1 MSLESLE
8 NDFTNKIQA
17 LNGRLER
24 EEITLAEWYDAF
36 ARLVAR
42 YHTFALVESLGV
54 TELPEM
60 YRPLL
65 REKIDLQLDFLRN
78 RRDVI
83 RADGLTSQQKAYT
96 EMYSKA
102 IKSTYDSGEIIKQ
115 VGRML
120 PLPTMPG
127 EGTQCLSNCKCRWD
141 IKVID
146 ALDRDYDCYWV
157 LGVADH
163 CQTCVEYAKMW
174 NPLKIRGNK
183 VIIPSEMLAL

>member
-1 MSLESLE
+1 MSLETLE
-8 NDFTNKIQA
+8 SDFTNKIRA

-24 EEITLAEWYDAF
+24 EEISLDEWYNLF
-36 ARLVAR
+36 AQLVAR

-60 YRPLL
+60 YRPML
-65 REKIDLQLDFLRN
+65 RDKIDLQLDFLRN

-83 RADGLTSQQKAYT
+83 RADGLTPQQKAYT

-141 IKVID
+141 IKVIN
-146 ALDRDYDCYWV
+146 AEKRDYDCYWV

-163 CQTCVEYAKMW
+163 CQTCVEYAEMW
-174 NPLKIRGNK
+174 NPLKIRGNR
-183 VIIPSEMLAL
+183 VIIPQEMLSQ